1 MDRLSP
7 RCAQLPWA
15 ILATVVAAT
24 VFAADPPPP
33 ADRPNIVVI
42 LIDDLPYAG
51 LSVTG
56 NEYLETP
63 HLDRVAKEGMF
74 FTRAYSEVVCGP
86 SRTSLITGQNAA
98 RHGRTDNVPGV
109 HPYPLMREPLLQP
122 PANVPPGAGVD
133 LIQGARLP
141 EPVTPEAFTLVKA
154 LKAAGYTTG
163 LSGKWHM
170 TLQHL
175 TPNAARG
182 LGFDFCSPPAARSK
196 PYRDTGRVT
205 DDAIRFI
212 RECTA
217 NAPEREFFLYLPF
230 VAVHGGHVVPPED
243 QERWRQ
249 RLAGATPGVPPDLL
263 ATLEFVD
270 RSVGRVLDTLDDLGI
285 ADDTLVVLAGD
296 NGGVCKKVHGEEN
309 KPFRMGKGSLY
320 EGGIRVPLF
329 MRWPGRIATGTRCDV
344 PVHLSDIMPTLCD
357 AAGATIDP
365 GHVIDG
371 VSILPL
377 SSGARIPERTLFV
390 HYPHYLV
397 EGATTPTRVAIQGRY
412 KLLWSPYDHI
422 AVEGRRATPDA
433 LRYVPEPR
441 VELFDLEDD
450 PGERHD
456 LSATKPEKVA
466 ELRSLFED
474 FMERAGARDVSPNP
488 DYDATKPLFNSRDAA
503 LAKSR
508 VE

>member
-1 MDRLSP
+1 MKTFACTL
-7 RCAQLPWA
+7 
-15 ILATVVAAT
+15 LASLFVAPLTFAC
-24 VFAADPPPP
+24 AADPP
-33 ADRPNIVVI
+33 ARPNVVVI

-56 NEYLETP
+56 NPYLETP
-63 HLDRVAKEGMF
+63 HLDRVAKQGMF

-109 HPYPLMREPLLQP
+109 HPFALMQEPLV
-122 PANVPPGAGVD
+122 PAKPGAKLEPGAEPKAGYD
-133 LIQGARLP
+133 LGQGGRLP

-175 TPNAARG
+175 TPNAARAF
-182 LGFDFCSPPAARSK
+182 GFDFCSPPAARSK

-205 DDAIRFI
+205 NDAIRFI
-212 RECTA
+212 RDCTA
-217 NAPEREFFLYLPF
+217 RDPAREFFLYLPF
-230 VAVHGGHVVPPED
+230 VAVHGGHVVPPDD

-249 RLAGATPGVPPDLL
+249 RLAGTTPGIPTDLL

-270 RSVGRVLDTLDDLGI
+270 RSVGRVLDTLDELGI

-329 MRWPGRIATGTRCDV
+329 MRWPVRIAPGTRCDV
-344 PVHLSDIMPTLCD
+344 PVHLSDLMPTLCE
-357 AAGATIDP
+357 AAGAAIAP
-365 GHVIDG
+365 GHVVDG
-371 VSILPL
+371 ASLLPL
-377 SSGARIPERTLFV
+377 LSGGSIPERTLFV

-422 AVEGRRATPDA
+422 AIEGRRAMPNT

-441 VELFDLEDD
+441 VELFDLEAD

-456 LSATKPEKVA
+456 LSAAQPKKVA
-466 ELRSLFED
+466 ELRGLFEA
-474 FMERAGARDVSPNP
+474 FMKRSRARDVAPNP
-488 DYDATKPLFNSRDAA
+488 DYDATKPLYNARHAA
-503 LAKSR
+503 LAKSPG
-508 VE
+508 E